1 MSVGVR
7 VILLVKDDAMGEHL
21 YPYIGAETLGFTY
34 AWTHQRRDGLSHYQ
48 NLTSLSASDSILK
61 IFGNRCRLV

>member
-7 VILLVKDDAMGEHL
+7 VILLVEDNMMGEHL
-21 YPYIGAETLGFTY
+21 HPYTEFLGSTH

-48 NLTSLSASDSILK
+48 NLTSRSASGSILK
-61 IFGNRCRLV
+61 IFGNRCLLV